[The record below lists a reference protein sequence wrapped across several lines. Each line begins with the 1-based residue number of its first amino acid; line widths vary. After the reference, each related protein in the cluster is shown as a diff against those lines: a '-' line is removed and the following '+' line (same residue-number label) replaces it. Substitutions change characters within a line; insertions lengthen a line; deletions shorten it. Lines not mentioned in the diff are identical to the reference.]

1 MEYFNYE
8 VVTISKKNM
17 ISQHSY
23 LRLLSVPE
31 KAFLIEKRK
40 AHVQA
45 ALTRTRVNFTLI
57 LWFKCVHSI
66 TH

>member
-40 AHVQA
+40 
-45 ALTRTRVNFTLI
+45 LSTRVNFTLGSNVCTVFPI
-57 LWFKCVHSI
+57 RI
-66 TH
+66 